1 MIRTNNRPL
10 ETHENTLSALTLPEL
25 RAFGERASSRLPN
38 LGRDRGNARD
48 ARRAIEVAEN
58 GPGGAMGGL
67 AGGWLGGVLGSR
79 LPLGE
84 FGKWAGRYLG
94 AKAGEALGSQL
105 DGPVPES
112 VARGVMTPAER
123 DYPGYWGYSGDDAV
137 GGWRPD
143 RTRQGRATTQST
155 DATQSRRNQPHAV
168 REGLPKAYA
177 DRIASDFGNE
187 WHDAYEIYGQNP
199 EFWEEAYKGDPNVSK
214 AGPNMPAVP
223 RTSRL
228 PAARDEDA
236 APKGSTFWDGLF
248 PGRASLREAQ
258 GKWRE

>member
-1 MIRTNNRPL
+1 MIRKNNRPF
-10 ETHENTLSALTLPEL
+10 EIHENTLTAQTLQER
-25 RAFGERASSRLPN
+25 RAFGDDASGRLPN
-38 LGRDRGNARD
+38 LGRERGNARD

-58 GPGGAMGGL
+58 GPGGVAGGL

-94 AKAGEALGSQL
+94 AKAGETLGSAL

-143 RTRQGRATTQST
+143 GSRQGMAGIQPT
-155 DATQSRRNQPHAV
+155 DAMQSRRKQAHAEPED
-168 REGLPKAYA
+168 RSKAYA
-177 DRIASDFGNE
+177 DRIARDFGNE
-187 WHDAYEIYGQNP
+187 WHDANKIYGQNP
-199 EFWEEAYKGDPNVSK
+199 GFWEEAYSGDPDASK
-214 AGPNMPAVP
+214 AGPKMTVVP
-223 RTSRL
+223 RASRL
-228 PAARDEDA
+228 PAARDEGQP
-236 APKGSTFWDGLF
+236 PKGGGFWDGLF